1 MRHAFRATK
10 VVIALGVV
18 LAFSLLATAQPASA
32 SVTDRGYMVHLT
44 NADRERHD
52 VDDLK
57 IDRLLC
63 EYAERHS
70 REMASAGSLFHST
83 DDQLRAALGSRRWV
97 IAGEN
102 VGVGTDLPALERAF
116 MASPPH
122 RENVL
127 RTTYVHAAVGVVTR
141 GNRVWVTVIFWG

>member
-1 MRHAFRATK
+1 
-10 VVIALGVV
+10 
-18 LAFSLLATAQPASA
+18 
-32 SVTDRGYMVHLT
+32 MVHLT

-52 VDDLK
+52 VPDLK
-57 IDRLLC
+57 IDRVLS
-63 EYAERHS
+63 EYAARHS
-70 REMASAGSLFHST
+70 REMASAGYLFHSPE
-83 DDQLRAALGSRRWV
+83 DQLRAALGDRRWV

-122 RENVL
+122 RANVL
-127 RTTYVHAAVGVVTR
+127 RTSYAHTAVGVVTR